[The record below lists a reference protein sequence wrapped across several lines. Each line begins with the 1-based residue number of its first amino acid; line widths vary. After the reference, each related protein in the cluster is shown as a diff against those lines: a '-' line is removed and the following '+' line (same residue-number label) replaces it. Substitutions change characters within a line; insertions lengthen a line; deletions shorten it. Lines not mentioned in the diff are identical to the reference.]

1 MVPAPAVVMNP
12 VSEEQPV
19 PVGPIPATWTAA
31 AQQAFAWPTSA
42 NLPSLTPRP
51 TSLPIPSTSPTA
63 TSTNTPSPTATNT
76 LTPTSTSPPPIID
89 TSNWLPNP
97 SFEEGWYHYNG
108 IPELQVAN
116 QWRLEWDEGENPLDS
131 ASWNRFVRPESRL
144 LSRDF
149 LPSGEHNTFI
159 WDGDWTVKVFKRE
172 GALSFRLVTNVY
184 LLPGSYLFEINAYP
198 DMVTE
203 YRANGR
209 KVWASDPLAGELQ
222 FIVDVPASQW
232 YLPTFGTKNTLTHA
246 FEVTEARTYRI
257 GVAFRGRW
265 AILNNGWFMD
275 DWSIQQLSE
284 ASVQ

>member
-1 MVPAPAVVMNP
+1 
-12 VSEEQPV
+12 
-19 PVGPIPATWTAA
+19 
-31 AQQAFAWPTSA
+31 
-42 NLPSLTPRP
+42 L
-51 TSLPIPSTSPTA
+51 
-63 TSTNTPSPTATNT
+63 PTATNPI
-76 LTPTSTSPPPIID
+76 TPTATSPPPIVD

-131 ASWNRFVRPESRL
+131 ASWNRFVRPETRL
-144 LSRDF
+144 LNRDF
-149 LPSGEHNTFI
+149 LPSSEHSTFI

-172 GALSFRLVTNVY
+172 GALSFRLIT
-184 LLPGSYLFEINAYP
+184 
-198 DMVTE
+198 D
-203 YRANGR
+203 GR
-209 KVWASDPLAGELQ
+209 KVWASDPQSGELQ

-232 YLPTFGTKNTLTHA
+232 YFPTFGQKNTLMHA